1 MRMRPPLLLATKA
14 SWRQFVRCSGVTL
27 AWLSARPSPPQG
39 IFLERP
45 EALKRF
51 FTVLA
56 LRDQVVPPT
65 LNLVHPDEAAD
76 GLDLVGLKSRTML
89 ITHALSNGFG
99 FGGVNASVLFR
110 RWEPK
115 S

>member
-1 MRMRPPLLLATKA
+1 MAWPPTSIPVGDKGELAA
-14 SWRQFVRCSGVTL
+14 IHSVFGSNSGVAISSTK
-27 AWLSARPSPPQG
+27 SATGHLLGAAGG
-39 IFLERP
+39 I
-45 EALKRF
+45 EAI

-99 FGGVNASVLFR
+99 FGGGARQRTVPPLGT
-110 RWEPK
+110 
-115 S
+115 